1 MRREIVFRR
10 KPAPQR
16 EREEEE
22 EESKI
27 VDSPLTIEVSMRSIQ
42 NPASKA
48 DNEHNS
54 LVGAFERVIRDYYES
69 LNEARMREP
78 RPIYPINHRQYDD
91 DGNLIG
97 TKSEKKPSLSKHA
110 RREQRKLRRRRQE
123 QRLLANM
130 QRQFQAE
137 TERRKI
143 AEESKEKAR
152 EALNGRQPVAMN
164 FDF

>member
-1 MRREIVFRR
+1 MRRAIVFRR

-22 EESKI
+22 SKI
-27 VDSPLTIEVSMRSIQ
+27 VDPPLTIEVSMHSIQ

-54 LVGAFERVIRDYYES
+54 LVGAFEQVIADYYES

-78 RPIYPINHRQYDD
+78 SPIYPINHRQYDD
-91 DGNLIG
+91 EGNLIG

-130 QRQFQAE
+130 QRQFQVE

>member
-1 MRREIVFRR
+1 MRRAIVFRR

-22 EESKI
+22 ESKI
-27 VDSPLTIEVSMRSIQ
+27 VDPPLTIEVSMHSIQ

-54 LVGAFERVIRDYYES
+54 LVGAFERVIADYYES

-123 QRLLANM
+123 QRLLAHM
-130 QRQFQAE
+130 QRQYKAE
-137 TERRKI
+137 AERQKV
-143 AEESKEKAR
+143 AEESKEMAR
-152 EALNGRQPVAMN
+152 EALNGRQPVALN

>member
-1 MRREIVFRR
+1 MKRAIVFRR

-16 EREEEE
+16 EREEE
-22 EESKI
+22 SKI
-27 VDSPLTIEVSMRSIQ
+27 VDSPLIIEVSMRSIQ

-48 DNEHNS
+48 DDEHNS
-54 LVGAFERVIRDYYES
+54 LVGAFERVIRDYNAS
-69 LNEARMREP
+69 VNEARKREP
-78 RPIYPINHRQYDD
+78 MPIYPINHRQYDD

-97 TKSEKKPSLSKHA
+97 TKSEKRPPLSKHA

-123 QRLLANM
+123 QRLLAHM
-130 QRQFQAE
+130 QRQYKAE
-137 TERRKI
+137 AERQKV
-143 AEESKEKAR
+143 AEESKEMAR

>member
-1 MRREIVFRR
+1 MRRAIVFRR

-16 EREEEE
+16 EREEEG
-22 EESKI
+22 ESKI
-27 VDSPLTIEVSMRSIQ
+27 VDPPLTIEVSMHSIQ

-54 LVGAFERVIRDYYES
+54 LVGAFEQVIADYYES

-91 DGNLIG
+91 EGNLIG

-130 QRQFQAE
+130 QRQFQVE